1 MNDNILLARTKKSER
16 PRICKMF
23 LLHQQ
28 KGKREREREG
38 ERERERDCNAEGNLL
53 YSLQKSVYF
62 TVTLCV
68 HPRGW
73 KICLARNSSHVLYMQ
88 AKRNKVNQK
97 GTFKVLIFSL

>member
-1 MNDNILLARTKKSER
+1 
-16 PRICKMF
+16 MF

-28 KGKREREREG
+28 KGKRDREREG
-38 ERERERDCNAEGNLL
+38 ERERDCNAEGNLL

-62 TVTLCV
+62 IVTLRV

-97 GTFKVLIFSL
+97 GTFKVLIFLL

>member
-1 MNDNILLARTKKSER
+1 M
-16 PRICKMF
+16 
-23 LLHQQ
+23 
-28 KGKREREREG
+28 KGRESVRFFCFISRRGREKGREK
-38 ERERERDCNAEGNLL
+38 ERERERDCNVEGNLL

-97 GTFKVLIFSL
+97 GTFKVLIFLL

>member
-1 MNDNILLARTKKSER
+1 MNDNILLARTEKIER

-38 ERERERDCNAEGNLL
+38 EMDCNAEGNLL
-53 YSLQKSVYF
+53 YSLRKSVYF
-62 TVTLCV
+62 IVTLRV

-88 AKRNKVNQK
+88 SKRNKVNQK
-97 GTFKVLIFSL
+97 ATFKVLICLL